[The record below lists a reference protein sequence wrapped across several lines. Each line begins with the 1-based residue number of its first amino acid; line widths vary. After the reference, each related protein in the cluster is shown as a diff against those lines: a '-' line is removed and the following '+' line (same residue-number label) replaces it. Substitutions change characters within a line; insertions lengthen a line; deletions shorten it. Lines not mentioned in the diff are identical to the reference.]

1 MSTTTINVPDYPGV
15 DIRLWRDDMPESSA
29 VIVWNQGWGQE
40 LHLPVEV
47 AREVAAAIL
56 AAIPD

>member
-1 MSTTTINVPDYPGV
+1 MTTVQIPEHPGTAIKV
-15 DIRLWRDDMPESSA
+15 LRDDSPTPA
-29 VIVWNQGWGQE
+29 VIVTNSAWEQE
-40 LHLPVEV
+40 LHIPVEV

>member
-1 MSTTTINVPDYPGV
+1 MTTIQIPDQPDTTV
-15 DIRLWRDDMPESSA
+15 KVWRDDDPVPA
-29 VIVWNQGWGQE
+29 VIVHNDAWGQE

-47 AREVAAAIL
+47 ARQVAAAIL

>member
-1 MSTTTINVPDYPGV
+1 MTTISIPDQRGV
-15 DIRLWRDDMPESSA
+15 SITVVRDDMPESSA

-47 AREVAAAIL
+47 ARQVAAAIL
-56 AAIPD
+56 KTIPDEV

>member
-1 MSTTTINVPDYPGV
+1 MTTVQIPDHPGV
-15 DIRLWRDDMPESSA
+15 DIRLWRDDAPTSA
-29 VIVWNQGWGQE
+29 VIVTNSEWGQE